1 MEMRQL
7 RAIEERVRNPVSTP
21 DGGIYKV
28 TQSPYHTTRSKQ
40 VQTLRKLMV
49 VNSARI
55 SCPVLNCVCC
65 KNKEREKLK
74 DTRHAIETIHA
85 VIGSEPISLIHYI
98 EAVFLPKY
106 EHIYS
111 DHFTHRLKDNETPIL
126 GFIGIAFL
134 LDC

>member
-65 KNKEREKLK
+65 KHCQ
-74 DTRHAIETIHA
+74 TRMSTSTEFFF
-85 VIGSEPISLIHYI
+85 S
-98 EAVFLPKY
+98 
-106 EHIYS
+106 YS
-111 DHFTHRLKDNETPIL
+111 NRLAKPS
-126 GFIGIAFL
+126 F
-134 LDC
+134 